1 MGNMCLVYTK
11 EEKKSVTVIWCISGT
26 YILVEQKEKKKKNPL
41 FWRGKKIKA
50 KLRCAWQKA
59 GEFLK

>member
-26 YILVEQKEKKKKNPL
+26 YILVEQKEKKKKTHC
-41 FWRGKKIKA
+41 FEEERK
-50 KLRCAWQKA
+50 
-59 GEFLK
+59 

>member
-26 YILVEQKEKKKKNPL
+26 YILVEQKEKKKPACTNPG
-41 FWRGKKIKA
+41 RVII
-50 KLRCAWQKA
+50 RNS
-59 GEFLK
+59 